1 MGSMNTT
8 GNISARPRQ
17 FQFDQV
23 FSPNRQQDQV
33 YDGLGISKLI
43 NRVVDVSI
51 AIVNS
56 VVFVLDYSE
65 GYSFALL
72 SILNTR
78 GTSRA
83 TMGQFSPTDRR
94 DQARPTPWRDVM

>member
-1 MGSMNTT
+1 MNTT
-8 GNISARPRQ
+8 GSISARPRQ

-51 AIVNS
+51 VKFVVLMKYYLRAITPS
-56 VVFVLDYSE
+56 
-65 GYSFALL
+65 SFC
-72 SILNTR
+72 R
-78 GTSRA
+78 Y
-83 TMGQFSPTDRR
+83 
-94 DQARPTPWRDVM
+94 